1 MANVKELKKK
11 IKSTK
16 GTLKITQA
24 MKLVSAAKLARA
36 QSNIVNS
43 RPYAKELEETI
54 KTVSALVQNYHHEFL
69 VEQEDNKRAIL
80 LVISSDKGL
89 CGSYNSQLT
98 KKVKSFLTEDQDLDL
113 KTVYIGK
120 KVRDQLVSV
129 GVKANAGK
137 TYTFKRA
144 EASFMEMEN
153 LGVELADL
161 FTTGEVG
168 KVFVAYNVFHSAMSF
183 TPTIKQLL
191 PMTMEEDKKEE
202 LREKFPFDFKYEPSP
217 TEILNTLIPQ
227 TYISTIYTALLD
239 AVAAEHGSRMAAMD
253 SASGNCKK
261 AIKTL
266 SIKMNKLRQAAITTE
281 LSEVVAGAESVNG

>member
-36 QSNIVNS
+36 QSNITNS

-54 KTVSALVQNYHHEFL
+54 KVVSALVQNYHHEYL
-69 VEQEDNKRAIL
+69 VEKEGNNRAVV

-89 CGSYNSQLT
+89 CGSYNSQLA
-98 KKVKSFLTEDQDLDL
+98 KKVKTFLVEESLDI
-113 KTVYIGK
+113 KTVFIGK
-120 KVRDQLVSV
+120 KVRDLINNS
-129 GVKANAGK
+129 GVKNNAGK
-137 TYTFKRA
+137 TYTFKKA
-144 EASFMEMEN
+144 EASFAEMEN
-153 LGVELADL
+153 LGVEMAEL
-161 FTTGEVG
+161 FTNGEVG
-168 KVFVAYNVFHSAMSF
+168 KVYVAYNVFHSAMSF

-191 PMTMEEDKKEE
+191 PMTMEEAKKDE

-217 TEILNTLIPQ
+217 TDILNALIPQ
-227 TYISTIYTALLD
+227 TYISTLYTALLD